1 MPRRLAGY
9 LLKPWFL
16 ALLFT
21 LLLVWLIPFG
31 KSKYVIQ
38 VDNLI
43 NRPGAWQ
50 DYHDLNHDG
59 VLEKIYLVT
68 KDAFSFIAITS
79 KDRSIDQW
87 NINGKFH
94 DYPDFITYGDIT
106 GDGNEEVFV
115 FYERNDSLFL
125 CCINAYYE
133 PGFHFQDL
141 FIDRLHRK
149 FNSTWYEVNQPQFYD
164 SNQDGV
170 PELYFSLYGA
180 YAIQPRDMYK
190 VDFVSRKVTR
200 SNLGYTR
207 ITGFAF
213 GELSKNGS
221 KDLLINTGSS
231 ANVHEDSLLYNDRFT
246 WLMAMDGNLRFLFS
260 PVKLFPIYS
269 VNIAVP
275 LPGEG
280 RFFEMIYYESK
291 SQSML
296 VLAKYNQEGTIL
308 DSAQYPV
315 YIAPMMSDNF
325 SLRYEP
331 KFPWVCFDE
340 QGNYYSLDTAL
351 HMKYLAKIDPN
362 YYFKNTVLFDEDSVQ
377 EYLFYAPK
385 KKEWII
391 TSENLNIILRIP
403 VGAISIDQPFFL
415 TILEKDRRHIKFSLT
430 NTHFESMITCTHNP
444 WYYWRFV
451 IYILIYAALLAL
463 FNHLRH
469 VWENQVRERMS
480 AEKSMLQLQLSS
492 LASQLDPHLTFN
504 LLNNVSYILLKHD
517 ENEIHRSFT
526 RLTSYIRNSLVK
538 SGMLVITLR
547 EELEFTSAYLELQKA
562 LMKERLDWSV
572 TVTPE
577 VPPEFRIPRM
587 CLQNLVENAIKH
599 GLRPKPEGGTI
610 NIRIERQNDKVVISV
625 RDNGIGKGTDSVMPE
640 SGSGKG
646 LGILREFFALLNR
659 INAEKASMSFE
670 YLADEQ
676 GHPAGAESLIII
688 PVDYRYQ

>member
-9 LLKPWFL
+9 LLKPWIL

-21 LLLVWLIPFG
+21 ILLVLLIPFG
-31 KSKYVIQ
+31 NSKYIVQ
-38 VDNLI
+38 VDSEVK
-43 NRPGAWQ
+43 RPGFWC

-59 VLEKIYLVT
+59 VLEKISLSTNNV
-68 KDAFSFIAITS
+68 FSFIAITS
-79 KDRSIDQW
+79 KDINIDQW

-106 GDGNEEVFV
+106 GDGNDEVFV

-164 SNQDGV
+164 SNHDGT

-180 YAIQPRDMYK
+180 FAIQPRDMYK
-190 VDFVSRKVTR
+190 VDFVSRKVTK

-207 ITGFAF
+207 IIGFAF
-213 GELSKNGS
+213 GELLNNGS
-221 KDLLINTGSS
+221 KDLLIATASS
-231 ANVHEDSLLYNDRFT
+231 ANVHDDSLPYNDRFT
-246 WLMAMDGNLRFLFS
+246 WLMAMNCNLRFVFI
-260 PVKLFPIYS
+260 PKKLFPINS

-280 RFFEMIYYESK
+280 RFFEMIYYKSK
-291 SQSML
+291 SRSMF
-296 VLAKYNQEGTIL
+296 VLAKYNREGTL
-308 DSAQYPV
+308 QDSAQYQV
-315 YIAPMMSDNF
+315 NVMPMISDNF
-325 SLRYEP
+325 TLRYEP
-331 KFPWVCFDE
+331 KLPWVCFDE
-340 QGNYYSLDTAL
+340 QGKYYSLDTAL
-351 HMKYLAKIDPN
+351 HMKYLAKMKPN
-362 YYFKNTVLFDEDSVQ
+362 CYFKNTVLFDEDSVP
-377 EYLFYAPK
+377 EYLFYGSK
-385 KKEWII
+385 DKEWII

-403 VGAISIDQPFFL
+403 VGAIRIDQPFFL
-415 TILEKDRRHIKFSLT
+415 TIHEKDRRHIKFSLT

-451 IYILIYAALLAL
+451 MYALMYAALFAL
-463 FNHLRH
+463 FSRLRH
-469 VWENQVRERMS
+469 VWENQVRDRMS
-480 AEKSMLQLQLSS
+480 AEKNLLHLQLSS

-504 LLNNVSYILLKHD
+504 LLNNVSYILLKHN
-517 ENEIHRSFT
+517 ETEIHRSFT
-526 RLTSYIRNSLVK
+526 RLTSYIRNSLIK

-610 NIRIERQNDKVVISV
+610 NIRIEKQNDKVVISV
-625 RDNGIGKGTDSVMPE
+625 RDNGIGKGADSVMPE